1 MKKFMILAVLI
12 LTVAFCIGCN
22 NDNSESSA
30 PTDPTDPTMN
40 AGGPMPGD
48 PMPGAPMPG
57 NMPGGPMPGG
67 MPGDPMMNGGM
78 PGDPMMNGGMGDPSM
93 TAAAPAEETK
103 EKELKTLEAEFP
115 NASVTRD
122 DKGEV
127 RTFYN
132 PDAKKK
138 TKSTGLTELQSREV
152 ALSFIRANYFYFDT
166 MSFDERVDAGKYENG
181 VYYFKWVQKIRDT
194 KKTGNVIEVYV
205 NPFSGQVV
213 NYKSTKNNWTN

>member
-12 LTVAFCIGCN
+12 LIVAFCIGCN
-22 NDNSESSA
+22 NDNSESPA
-30 PTDPTDPTMN
+30 PTDPTMN
-40 AGGPMPGD
+40 AGGPMPGGPMPGG

-57 NMPGGPMPGG
+57 DPMMNGG

-78 PGDPMMNGGMGDPSM
+78 PGDPMMNGGMDNAS
-93 TAAAPAEETK
+93 AAPAEETK

-115 NASVTRD
+115 NASITRD
-122 DKGEV
+122 AKGEV

-152 ALSFIRANYFYFDT
+152 ALSFIRANYFYFDS

-181 VYYFKWVQKIRDT
+181 LYYFKWVQKIRDT

>member
-22 NDNSESSA
+22 NDNSESPA
-30 PTDPTDPTMN
+30 PTDPTDPSMS
-40 AGGPMPGD
+40 A
-48 PMPGAPMPG
+48 GAPMPG
-57 NMPGGPMPGG
+57 GPASMPWRNQGG

-93 TAAAPAEETK
+93 TAASPAEETK